1 MTGAVDK
8 GAAFGVSARL
18 RSRIQ
23 LDAVRNSGSSAAG
36 RLCVVALLKTPPD
49 GTRRVAFLISRRFS
63 LLAVER
69 NRARRLFRES
79 WRRLY
84 SRLPESIWISLIPRR
99 GIKKALQPQVQSEIE
114 QLLYRMGVQL
124 APLEMAEAV
133 Q

>member
-1 MTGAVDK
+1 MIVATDN
-8 GAAFGVSARL
+8 GAAFGASARL

-49 GTRRVAFLISRRFS
+49 ATRRVAFLISRRFS

-84 SRLPESIWISLIPRR
+84 GRLPKAIWISLIPRR

-114 QLLYRMGVQL
+114 HLLAKMDVPL
-124 APLEMAEAV
+124 APEADGGV
-133 Q
+133 P